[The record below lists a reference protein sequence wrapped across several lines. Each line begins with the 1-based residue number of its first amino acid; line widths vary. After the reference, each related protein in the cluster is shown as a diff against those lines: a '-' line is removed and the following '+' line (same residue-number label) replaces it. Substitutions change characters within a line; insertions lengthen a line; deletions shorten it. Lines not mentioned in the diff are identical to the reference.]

1 MFDHIELTVEI
12 LENSVISSKSY
23 FELIIKPRPRFNQTK
38 SFPEYSIQH
47 LNCNR
52 YQIWYHWL
60 SNYNTFNLKTKIWLR
75 SVMVEDGIWIFLLTI
90 KLLPYQIHSEH
101 ITNYNKMIVVL
112 SLREHICGHKIE
124 IGYFFIWLVN
134 FHKIKNSISWCLFWP
149 FIL

>member
-1 MFDHIELTVEI
+1 MHTSCNRVVWPYWTYRRNFRKLCNFIQ
-12 LENSVISSKSY
+12 
-23 FELIIKPRPRFNQTK
+23 IIFWATNQ
-38 SFPEYSIQH
+38 SFQEYVIQH

-52 YQIWYHWL
+52 YQIWKHGL
-60 SNYNTFNLKTKIWLR
+60 SNDNTFNLKTKTWLR
-75 SVMVEDGIWIFLLTI
+75 SGMVEDGIWIFFLTI

-134 FHKIKNSISWCLFWP
+134 FHKIKNSISWSRFWP

>member
-12 LENSVISSKSY
+12 LEKSVISSKSY
-23 FELIIKPRPRFNQTK
+23 FELLIKPR
-38 SFPEYSIQH
+38 FPEYVKQY
-47 LNCNR
+47 LNYNR
-52 YQIWYHWL
+52 YHLWKHGL
-60 SNYNTFNLKTKIWLR
+60 GNDNTFNLKTKTWLR
-75 SVMVEDGIWIFLLTI
+75 SGMVEDGIWFFFLTI

-134 FHKIKNSISWCLFWP
+134 FHKIKNSISWSLFWP